1 LGGEVLVID
10 QTYCDQSAEHRL
22 DDLIVFHMLEK
33 EDLVKIVDLEISKVL
48 KRVRDKKI
56 EVELDQSSKEL
67 LIAEGYDPA
76 YGARPMRRAV
86 ERFLEDPFAEHLLRG
101 DIKEGDY
108 VSITRRENEKSLK
121 FSVREETPPAEEAVA
136 GVAE

>member
-1 LGGEVLVID
+1 M
-10 QTYCDQSAEHRL
+10 

-33 EDLVKIVDLEISKVL
+33 EDLIHIVDLEISKVL

-56 EVELDQSSKEL
+56 EVELDQSAKEL

-101 DIKEGDY
+101 DIKEGDL
-108 VSITRRENEKSLK
+108 VRITRRENEKSLK
-121 FSVREETPPAEEAVA
+121 FSVSEETLPPATEATA